1 MVVLLL
7 KKTVL
12 SVRSGFFLSWAP
24 VIVGLVTPEMW
35 LYQEFKGIP
44 IPPRWAAQ
52 MVGCPKVVSVFPF
65 PDNRGSIPGQMSV
78 YHRVFGG
85 YNLQGPERFT
95 SAFLSITF
103 RCVR

>member
-7 KKTVL
+7 KKPVL

-65 PDNRGSIPGQMSV
+65 PDNRGGIPGLMSV
-78 YHRVFGG
+78 DHRVFGG
-85 YNLQGPERFT
+85 YNLQGPGKVH
-95 SAFLSITF
+95 LSFSTL
-103 RCVR
+103 